1 MTPFATAD
9 VTLSMGEF
17 VRVSLYIFWRQF
29 RWLALIFAV
38 MTVLAL
44 LPVLV
49 PPSRYSLDP
58 LAFVPVVA
66 ISALAFLTYV
76 SAVLAFRRLP
86 PDRLHYI
93 WRFYEDR
100 IETSSDKASAVLRW
114 ELFTRIHET
123 SGLLL
128 FFVQGNLCHVVPIH
142 ALLSR
147 QSLSGVREKAVSVL
161 GKKAKVHTSESA

>member
-9 VTLSMGEF
+9 VTLRMSEF

-29 RWLALIFAV
+29 RWLSLFFLA

-44 LPVLV
+44 LSVLI

-58 LAFVPVVA
+58 YVFVPLVA
-66 ISALAFLTYV
+66 IFTLAFLTYV
-76 SAVLAFRRLP
+76 SAVFSFRRLP
-86 PDRLHYI
+86 PDRLHYT

-100 IETSSDKASAVLRW
+100 IETSSAKASAVLKW

-128 FFVQGNLCHVVPIH
+128 FFVQGNLCHVVP
-142 ALLSR
+142 
-147 QSLSGVREKAVSVL
+147 VS
-161 GKKAKVHTSESA
+161 A